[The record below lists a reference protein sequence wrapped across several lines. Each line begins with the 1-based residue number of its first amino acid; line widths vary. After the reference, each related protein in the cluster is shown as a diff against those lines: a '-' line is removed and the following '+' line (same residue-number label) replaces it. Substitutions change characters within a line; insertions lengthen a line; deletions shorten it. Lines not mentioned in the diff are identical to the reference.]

1 MINTPF
7 PGNCKTGL
15 MLLGDIFTSLRFTVQ
30 PEGLCTCTKHRKSV
44 QKYKIK
50 SNTNEV
56 SQGIF
61 QLSIFLEYLDKAYM
75 RELHCLDALVTP
87 LIRLYISGP

>member
-1 MINTPF
+1 MINVPF
-7 PGNCKTGL
+7 PGKYKMGL
-15 MLLGDIFTSLRFTVQ
+15 MLLGDIFTGLHFAVQ

-50 SNTNEV
+50 SSTGKV

-61 QLSIFLEYLDKAYM
+61 QLRLFLEYLEEAYK
-75 RELHCLDALVTP
+75 RTSWPGCLGDTVN
-87 LIRLYISGP
+87 